1 MVMSAANIFIQGNA
15 RKTIRLVSL
24 TWIITKL
31 ICYKLWLGD
40 RLFPIVPV
48 HESLSILPSMTHLL
62 LFITSICGMLWLFF
76 YPNKKVA
83 VVLLLAELLSCML
96 DQNRWQPWEY
106 QFIFMLVV
114 YISFEDEKQ
123 VITLWQLILSGI
135 FFFSGISKFNSAFI
149 HDIWQGMML
158 QRWLGM
164 NHINSWVIRAGYAL
178 PLIEMTAGICLLFGK
193 TRVLAIWTLTCMHV
207 IILWMLGPLGLNIN
221 AVIWPWNILMP
232 LLLFSLFYKKSFGS
246 NNSFLWKPVSWLVL
260 LCFWILPWFQ
270 LAGYWDKYLSAV
282 LYSGGVEQLFICTK
296 DPAAKKQLA
305 VYMYPSFK
313 VIPCSPVLSV
323 YIWGITEMKTAPY
336 PEKRIYTAIINAW
349 KKRYPDNNDKFYLY
363 KSGFSYS
370 VKEVVLP

>member
-1 MVMSAANIFIQGNA
+1 MSVANIFIQTNA
-15 RKTIRLVSL
+15 RKTIRLVSI

-40 RLFPIVPV
+40 RLFPLVPV

-62 LFITSICGMLWLFF
+62 LFITSICSMLWLCF
-76 YPNKKVA
+76 YPNKKIA

-123 VITLWQLILSGI
+123 VITFWQLILSGI
-135 FFFSGISKFNSAFI
+135 FFFSGIGKFSNAFI

-164 NHINSWVIRAGYAL
+164 NHINSWIIRAGYAL
-178 PLIEMTAGICLLFGK
+178 PLIEMTAGICLLFVK
-193 TRVLAIWTLTCMHV
+193 TREPAIWTLTFMHV

-232 LLLFSLFYKKSFGS
+232 LLLFFLFYKKSFGS

-282 LYSGGVEQLFICTK
+282 LYSGGVEQLFICID
-296 DPAAKKQLA
+296 DPAAKKQMA
-305 VYMYPSFK
+305 VYMDTSFK

-323 YIWGITEMKTAPY
+323 YKWGISEMKTAPY

-349 KKRYPDNNDKFYLY
+349 KKRYPDNTDKFYLY
-363 KSGFSYS
+363 KPGFSYS
-370 VKEVVLP
+370 VKEVILP